1 MSAALLSN
9 VGGAEL
15 NREHGDSTAFN
26 HIPQASPSPELSQL
40 RQHKL
45 KSGSR
50 QQSQHEDDQS
60 DAQISHEAKVISFDT
75 CTHLYFEATWGTV
88 DGASIM
94 RMTVQS
100 LKDLIRSSPESKHLG
115 VTARKEVLQSRALSF
130 LTPMLVSAPLMS
142 ENDLEFVL
150 FLNQL
155 NQVTCE

>member
-9 VGGAEL
+9 VGGTEL

-40 RQHKL
+40 RQHNRF
-45 KSGSR
+45 R
-50 QQSQHEDDQS
+50 QQAQHEDDQS
-60 DAQISHEAKVISFDT
+60 DAQISQEAKKISFDT
-75 CTHLYFEATWGTV
+75 WTHLYFEATWGTV

-130 LTPMLVSAPLMS
+130 LTPMLVSAALMS
-142 ENDLEFVL
+142 END
-150 FLNQL
+150 
-155 NQVTCE
+155 